1 MMMSQSS
8 DYVISADIRKVK
20 LIYDTSSMLRGRMV
34 IRDNTYGDTGD
45 DDIVS
50 ADASEFGEA
59 GDVMGADNEI
69 GYLTTSYFR
78 GITPWTVIL
87 PLLAF
92 VVYNIP
98 SMLRTWGTG
107 APTVVQNYLRKWDNG
122 ELSFRGM
129 LRSKEKQ
136 NQVNILRERVNTM
149 KADKK
154 QQLKLLEAAK
164 IVKSEIPEASADS
177 EQQKKRNAAIATVER
192 LTNELKTL
200 HDAEMELFAAT
211 HSDWQ
216 TKLVKSFEEKFT
228 ENTLLSKTIRGLYA
242 VAKTGGQYAAYLAG
256 LSLLVYAIYPVFRIH
271 RPDQTIS
278 WQAMYNKKK
287 GSYTIRQTDD
297 TGEDASMARFVLEMD
312 TESLEWLLIS
322 DSNQK
327 FNSREADIKLDK
339 NMKDVTSTLSD
350 WKPDVTT
357 TSSSDDSGV
366 TTDSFSEM
374 SSEDRRRNALLVFP
388 RQFTGGE
395 MYEVVNTVDTD
406 HGMSYND
413 VTVSMPTD
421 KTLGVPLEFFKGRIS
436 FGETYEINLAQK
448 VTIPADVITLAMYT
462 VRGMYVMPIGVILF
476 LAVLLGGSMMVYYLI
491 KNLAKRFGKTE
502 TPEEKKKAEQDLADL
517 KSIRDSGS
525 YTVTAPIT
533 MEGDGGGGGGAG
545 GAGTLAANSTG
556 TTAFGNLKQ
565 KFEQIAEDEKKRVK
579 LERKNKRRVDAELKK
594 EAEKQLNSSRKR
606 LDELQE
612 ERAVLDK
619 KLKRAN
625 SNVLDNLT
633 GGEQQKIIMD
643 LIHASFDLESK
654 KLAVESERE
663 KLKEMEKK
671 KTGSI
676 QESKTLTEN
685 VGKITQEI
693 VKVKEQIDKLDDEED
708 TIEDLE
714 RKENQSAGEKARVT
728 DYRERLQELKETQ
741 EETEKEKRKLDK
753 ELAKVNENQVTYNRE
768 TTKAKTKLKEAIKAV
783 SESEKQSIDAKKAYS
798 NLVDKG
804 AFNQEKQRDLE
815 LLLDADTQV
824 LKNGASINRVEK
836 RIADIE
842 KKLEQPYD
850 LMDDD
855 EFGHETDDDE
865 LGDDD
870 SRDGMV
876 RRPVGQ
882 IRSMSYRA
890 TEPVKE
896 LGKLL

>member
-374 SSEDRRRNALLVFP
+374 SSEDRRRSALLVFP

-462 VRGMYVMPIGVILF
+462 VRGLYVMPIGVILF

-545 GAGTLAANSTG
+545 GAGTLAANSKG
-556 TTAFGNLKQ
+556 TEAMLSSVENAINKHFG
-565 KFEQIAEDEKKRVK
+565 EKKRRTLELKNQQRDYVETEKDRKLQLKESTERLKELRQQNAGLTKNWNRAKTAMEEDLTEEQKETINNFIQADSDLANGEQEYERTLLTKGIQKMNEERTESIKESKTLAENLGAITQDIETLKENIDEMEEEDSEIQQIQGSKSPEDIARVKTYTDKLNEWKEIKEGKEKEKTLLENELNGLRTEQDNYKNKIQEFTTQLKKMKSEKSK
-579 LERKNKRRVDAELKK
+579 LEKLSTDAEKAYGELIKTLSK
-594 EAEKQLNSSRKR
+594 EKQEDVTN
-606 LDELQE
+606 
-612 ERAVLDK
+612 A
-619 KLKRAN
+619 LKA
-625 SNVLDNLT
+625 
-633 GGEQQKIIMD
+633 
-643 LIHASFDLESK
+643 SK
-654 KLAVESERE
+654 KLAINNSGIARVQER
-663 KLKEMEKK
+663 
-671 KTGSI
+671 
-676 QESKTLTEN
+676 LTMLDSTDFMN
-685 VGKITQEI
+685 SLAGKIESGRVGGI
-693 VKVKEQIDKLDDEED
+693 VGMGGRDGAMKGTFGTVKEG
-708 TIEDLE
+708 
-714 RKENQSAGEKARVT
+714 R
-728 DYRERLQELKETQ
+728 
-741 EETEKEKRKLDK
+741 
-753 ELAKVNENQVTYNRE
+753 
-768 TTKAKTKLKEAIKAV
+768 
-783 SESEKQSIDAKKAYS
+783 
-798 NLVDKG
+798 
-804 AFNQEKQRDLE
+804 
-815 LLLDADTQV
+815 
-824 LKNGASINRVEK
+824 NGR
-836 RIADIE
+836 
-842 KKLEQPYD
+842 
-850 LMDDD
+850 
-855 EFGHETDDDE
+855 
-865 LGDDD
+865 
-870 SRDGMV
+870 
-876 RRPVGQ
+876 
-882 IRSMSYRA
+882 
-890 TEPVKE
+890 
-896 LGKLL
+896 